1 MKKKKIEITIK
12 AEFGSDYQENIFETA
27 LLVFLKNWKLF
38 MEYRHKKNKCEINIK
53 GLNKNLPI

>member
-1 MKKKKIEITIK
+1 MKKKKIKITIE
-12 AEFGSDYQENIFETA
+12 AEFGSDFQEIVHED
-27 LLVFLKNWKLF
+27 LLFVFLKNWKLF